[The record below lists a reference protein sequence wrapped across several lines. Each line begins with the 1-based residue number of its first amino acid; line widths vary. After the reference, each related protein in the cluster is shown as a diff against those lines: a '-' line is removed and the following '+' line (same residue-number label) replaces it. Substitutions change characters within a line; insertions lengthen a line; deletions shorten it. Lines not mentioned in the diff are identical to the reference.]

1 MKFALPS
8 QAYVHRSIPKNT
20 FFGKTAISTKLKKEF
35 TDQIQK
41 ITWEYKIA
49 QDTIG
54 TSGTPAVEEIQI
66 FEIQLKEKLIPK
78 NVLKVIDKTIPYPI
92 LYVFTYDGHTAYG
105 ITLKGDGS
113 QRYYFSEW
121 DKEQVFSFSG
131 ATLERIYQDIITT
144 FINISPSGKDFA
156 TIVETDKR
164 IEVLE
169 KEISALK
176 NKIKN
181 EKQFNRKVE
190 FNKTLLDKK
199 KSLESILQN
208 N

>member
-1 MKFALPS
+1 MKFALPE

-49 QDTIG
+49 EDTVGI
-54 TSGTPAVEEIQI
+54 SGTPLVEEIQI

-92 LYVFTYDGHTAYG
+92 LYVFTYNEHIAYG

-121 DKEQVFSFSG
+121 DKEQIFRFTG

-164 IEVLE
+164 IEALE

-190 FNKTLLDKK
+190 YNKDLLEKK